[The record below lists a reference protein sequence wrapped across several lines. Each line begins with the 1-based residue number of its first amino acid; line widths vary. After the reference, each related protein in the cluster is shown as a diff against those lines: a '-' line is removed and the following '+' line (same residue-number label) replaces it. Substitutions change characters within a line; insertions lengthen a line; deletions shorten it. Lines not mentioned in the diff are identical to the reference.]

1 MTFTVL
7 LLLLLLLLLTCCCCF
22 CQALSSV
29 LYATSR
35 VPDLPELTTL
45 HKMFAQ
51 KYGKVRQST
60 MRCFRSHLSS
70 ALVACSVGHRAVGD
84 AAGRVA

>member
-1 MTFTVL
+1 MLGVDTTF
-7 LLLLLLLLLTCCCCF
+7 CA
-22 CQALSSV
+22 QALSSV

-51 KYGKVRQST
+51 KYGKVRHLLCCST
-60 MRCFRSHLSS
+60 QHI
-70 ALVACSVGHRAVGD
+70 
-84 AAGRVA
+84 